1 MAVSK
6 DMVDDIHISH
16 TKQIIKN
23 TSIQGQNEELFS
35 FVMFC
40 SHNQP
45 FCLIFK
51 ELPLIADFF
60 FNLFNIVFYLIS
72 NSFWSHFWVGFSY
85 NHILASSKRGFLDYF
100 QQERGQNGTIH
111 EKKVVALNVFL
122 RALTILRRLLLLL
135 F

>member
-60 FNLFNIVFYLIS
+60 LIS
-72 NSFWSHFWVGFSY
+72 STLFSISFQTLFGHTFGLVF
-85 NHILASSKRGFLDYF
+85 H
-100 QQERGQNGTIH
+100 TIT
-111 EKKVVALNVFL
+111 F
-122 RALTILRRLLLLL
+122 
-135 F
+135 